1 MDDEAMD
8 MDDEMTTAMD
18 DCIDWCSTCRD
29 ICLQTVN
36 YCLGMGGEHAEQAH
50 IRLLLD
56 CAEICQTSAN
66 FMLRESE
73 MHGSTCRACADVCE
87 RCAESCAKFEGDE
100 IMQACAETCRGCAE
114 SCREMARMAKA
125 A

>member
-1 MDDEAMD
+1 MEQHMDDE
-8 MDDEMTTAMD
+8 EMTTAMD
-18 DCIDWCSTCRD
+18 DCIDWCTTCHD

-36 YCLGMGGEHAEQAH
+36 YCLGMGGGHAEQSH

-56 CAEICQTSAN
+56 CEQICQTSAD
-66 FMLRESE
+66 FMLRESHV
-73 MHGSTCRACADVCE
+73 HGVTCAACADVCD
-87 RCAESCAKFEGDE
+87 RCAESCERFEDDE

-114 SCREMARMAKA
+114 ACREMARMARA

>member
-1 MDDEAMD
+1 MNEFSDDDE
-8 MDDEMTTAMD
+8 TPTAMD
-18 DCIDWCSTCRD
+18 DCIDWCARCHD

-36 YCLGMGGEHAEQAH
+36 YCLGMGGEHASQDH

-56 CAEICQTSAN
+56 CAQICRTSAD
-66 FMLRESE
+66 FMLRESSV
-73 MHGSTCRACADVCE
+73 HGATCAACAAVCD
-87 RCAESCAKFEGDE
+87 RCAEDCERFEGDE

-114 SCREMARMAKA
+114 ACREMARLAKA